1 MPRQALSP
9 MVIALV
15 ILGLLGSG
23 AFIYYQMTKDLPTP
37 QPLAS
42 TGESPDFENEPAS
55 PAPEAIQVPP
65 VDASDEIL
73 RSLVEQVSEHPQL
86 ARWALNDDLARR
98 FVAAIDSMARGD
110 SPRGHVT
117 FMAPQGAFRAER
129 QQQDLVID
137 DASFARYD
145 LMTQVFLS
153 LDTATSVRLYR
164 QLEPLFD
171 EAYQDLGYPGGD
183 FDTVLQKAIAH
194 LLETPIPEDPLE
206 VEKGVRSYRFSDP
219 VLENLSPAQ
228 KHYLRMGAGN
238 MRQLHTKLRLMA
250 TTLELSETD
259 G

>member
-9 MVIALV
+9 LVIALV
-15 ILGLLGSG
+15 ILGVLGSG

-37 QPLAS
+37 QPVAS
-42 TGESPDFENEPAS
+42 TSEGPDFEDDDPS
-55 PAPEAIQVPP
+55 PAPAAIQVPP
-65 VDASDEIL
+65 LDASDEVI
-73 RSLVEQVSEHPQL
+73 RSLVDQVSEHPQL
-86 ARWALNDDLARR
+86 VRWAVNDDLVRR
-98 FVAAIDSMARGD
+98 FVAAIDSTARGD
-110 SPRGHVT
+110 SPRSHVT
-117 FMAPQGAFRAER
+117 FMVPQGAFQAER

-137 DASFARYD
+137 DASFSRYD

-183 FDTVLQKAIAH
+183 FDNVLQKAIAH
-194 LLETPIPEDPLE
+194 LLKTPIPEDPLE

-238 MRQLHTKLRLMA
+238 MRQLHAKLRLMA
-250 TTLELSETD
+250 TTLELSQQNE
-259 G
+259 